1 LLFTGDTYY
10 RGTVW
15 LYRPETDLS
24 AYDASVRRLSALGP
38 EVKGVFGAHNVVGD
52 PPSVLPKLVSAF
64 EAVCAGK
71 VAGTPGTGGK
81 VRYKGGRDRVS
92 AARAIKL
99 VTPRVGQ
106 RRP

>member
-1 LLFTGDTYY
+1 MLFTGDTYY

-24 AYDASVRRLSALGP
+24 AYDASVRRLAALGP
-38 EVKGVFGAHNVVGD
+38 DVKGVFGAHNVVGD

-64 EAVCAGK
+64 EAVRAGK

-81 VRYKGGRDRVS
+81 VRYKVDEIGFLL
-92 AARAIKL
+92 RA
-99 VTPRVGQ
+99 Q
-106 RRP
+106 